1 MNREIEQALHSTADT
16 GQITTHLWFAF
27 GVCFLG
33 NVFSGLM
40 SMLMPVYLP
49 VVVRDL
55 SGTVNADDMNQISAY
70 INAIYL
76 AGWTIGGFTWGFI
89 SDKIGRVRSINAA
102 LALFGVLTLLI
113 RYAPGWEF
121 VVALRFLS
129 GFVVGGVLVIT
140 PTFLS
145 EIWPAKTRSVI
156 LGIDSIGFP
165 VGIFLSGAVN
175 YLVSDWRSGLLA
187 GFLPLVLAVVGWM
200 VLQESKEWSS
210 SRRESS
216 QKAKFSPDIRKNLL
230 RGSIIFGSML
240 IGLWGMFSW
249 IPTWVQSL
257 VSADG
262 QSERGLSMMLL
273 GAGGLAGGFVSGWLS
288 NALGVR
294 RAMLTCFS
302 GCLAMS
308 VLLFGLNAAFSSII
322 YVELAVLSVFFGIS
336 QGLLSIYIPQL
347 FPYHIRG
354 TATGFC
360 FNVGRIVTTASVFF
374 VGVVVTTLGGY
385 GNTLLAFAGIFVAGI
400 ITVYFTQDQRQIQ
413 LSEDGAH
420 QST

>member
-1 MNREIEQALHSTADT
+1 MNRDIGQTLHATADA
-16 GQITTHLWFAF
+16 GQITTRLWFAF
-27 GVCFLG
+27 AVCFLA

-55 SGTVNADDMNQISAY
+55 SGTVNADDMNYISAY
-70 INAIYL
+70 INAVYL

-89 SDKIGRVRSINAA
+89 SDRIGRVRSIIAA
-102 LALFGVLTLLI
+102 LAIFGVLTLLI

-121 VVALRFLS
+121 VVTLRFLS

-175 YLVSDWRSGLLA
+175 YLISDWRSGFLA
-187 GFLPLVLAVVGWM
+187 GLLPLVLAIVGLLVLEESKGWM
-200 VLQESKEWSS
+200 VA
-210 SRRESS
+210 R
-216 QKAKFSPDIRKNLL
+216 QKATRGAGFCREDRKNLL
-230 RGSIIFGSML
+230 RGAVIFGSML

-249 IPTWVQSL
+249 IPTWVQS
-257 VSADG
+257 VVGADG

-273 GAGGLAGGFVSGWLS
+273 GAGGLAGGFASGWLS

-308 VLLFGLNAAFSSII
+308 VLLFGNREFSSII

-347 FPYHIRG
+347 FPFPIRG

-374 VGVVVTTLGGY
+374 VGVFVTTFGGY
-385 GNTLLAFAGIFVAGI
+385 GNTLLAFAGIFVVGI
-400 ITVYFTQDQRQIQ
+400 ITVYFTRDHKKIQ
-413 LSEDGAH
+413 FVEDGTH
-420 QST
+420 QIT

>member
-1 MNREIEQALHSTADT
+1 MNSDIGQVLHPTADT

-33 NVFSGLM
+33 NVFAGLM

-55 SGTVNADDMNQISAY
+55 SGTASPDDMNHISAY

-89 SDKIGRVRSINAA
+89 SDRIGRVRSIISA
-102 LALFGVLTLLI
+102 LAIFGVLTLLI

-175 YLVSDWRSGLLA
+175 YLVSDWRSGFLA
-187 GFLPLVLAVVGWM
+187 GFLPLALTIVGMIVLE
-200 VLQESKEWSS
+200 ESKGWSA
-210 SRRESS
+210 SRREHSRS
-216 QKAKFSPDIRKNLL
+216 TSFSKEDRANLL

-273 GAGGLAGGFVSGWLS
+273 GAGGLGGGFVSGWLS
-288 NALGVR
+288 NAIGVR

-308 VLLFGLNAAFSSII
+308 VLLFGLSNAFSSII
-322 YVELAVLSVFFGIS
+322 YIELALLSIFFGIS

-347 FPYHIRG
+347 FPFHIRG

-360 FNVGRIVTTASVFF
+360 FNIGRIVTTASVFF
-374 VGVVVTTLGGY
+374 VGVMVTTLGGY
-385 GNTLLAFAGIFVAGI
+385 GNTLLTFAGIFVAGI
-400 ITVYFTQDQRQIQ
+400 ITVYFTKDQQQTRFT
-413 LSEDGAH
+413 EDATH

>member
-1 MNREIEQALHSTADT
+1 MNRDTGQALHPTANT
-16 GQITTHLWFAF
+16 GQITIGLWFAF
-27 GVCFLG
+27 AVCFLG

-55 SGTVNADDMNQISAY
+55 SGTVNPDDMNHISAY

-89 SDKIGRVRSINAA
+89 SDRIGRARSIISA

-121 VVALRFLS
+121 IVALRFLS

-175 YLVSDWRSGLLA
+175 YLVSDWRSGFLA
-187 GFLPLVLAVVGWM
+187 GLLPLMLAVFGLLVLEESRGWAAAR
-200 VLQESKEWSS
+200 ERAAHSARF
-210 SRRESS
+210 SREDR
-216 QKAKFSPDIRKNLL
+216 RNLF
-230 RGSIIFGSML
+230 RGAVIFGSML

-257 VSADG
+257 LSADG

-308 VLLFGLNAAFSSII
+308 VLLFGLNQEFSSII
-322 YVELAVLSVFFGIS
+322 YVELAVLSLFFGIS

-347 FPYHIRG
+347 FPFHIRG

-374 VGVVVTTLGGY
+374 VGVFVTTFGGY

-400 ITVYFTQDQRQIQ
+400 ITVYFTRDHRQI
-413 LSEDGAH
+413 
-420 QST
+420 

>member
-1 MNREIEQALHSTADT
+1 MNRDIGHVLNQEVETT
-16 GQITTHLWFAF
+16 QITTRLWLAFA
-27 GVCFLG
+27 VCFLG

-55 SGTVNADDMNQISAY
+55 TGPVSADDMNHISAY

-76 AGWTIGGFTWGFI
+76 AGWTIGGFTWGWI
-89 SDKIGRVRSINAA
+89 SDRIGRVRSIISA
-102 LALFGVLTLLI
+102 LALFGVLTLMI
-113 RYAPGWEF
+113 RFAPGWE
-121 VVALRFLS
+121 VVVVLRFLS

-156 LGIDSIGFP
+156 LGVDSIGFP

-175 YLVSDWRSGLLA
+175 YLVNDWRSGFLA
-187 GFLPLVLAVVGWM
+187 GALPLVLAVFGLLVLEESRGW
-200 VLQESKEWSS
+200 
-210 SRRESS
+210 SRSHEGFSHKTSFSRE
-216 QKAKFSPDIRKNLL
+216 DRTNLL
-230 RGSIIFGSML
+230 RGAIIFGSML

-249 IPTWVQSL
+249 IPTWIQSL
-257 VSADG
+257 VSAHG
-262 QSERGLSMMLL
+262 QSERGISMMLL

-294 RAMLTCFS
+294 RAMLICFS
-302 GCLAMS
+302 GCLVMS
-308 VLLFGLNAAFSSII
+308 ALLFGFNARFSPII
-322 YVELAVLSVFFGIS
+322 YAELAVLSVFFGIS

-347 FPYHIRG
+347 FPFHIRG

-374 VGVVVTTLGGY
+374 VGVMVTTLGGY

-400 ITVYFTQDQRQIQ
+400 ITVYFTQDQQQVQ
-413 LSEDGAH
+413 LTEDGTH
-420 QST
+420 PRT